1 MPDTTDFDIR
11 PSASPRTADERA
23 AILADP
29 GFGKHFTDHMVT
41 IPYAGGAWGTP
52 VVEALSLIHI

>member
-29 GFGKHFTDHMVT
+29 GSVSYTHLTLPTKRIV
-41 IPYAGGAWGTP
+41 
-52 VVEALSLIHI
+52 

>member
-29 GFGKHFTDHMVT
+29 GFGKH
-41 IPYAGGAWGTP
+41 
-52 VVEALSLIHI
+52 LSLIHI